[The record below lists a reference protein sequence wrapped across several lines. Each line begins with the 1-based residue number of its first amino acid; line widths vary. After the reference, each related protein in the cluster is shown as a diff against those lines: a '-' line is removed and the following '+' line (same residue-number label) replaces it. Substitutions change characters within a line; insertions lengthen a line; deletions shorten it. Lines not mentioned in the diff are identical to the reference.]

1 MRLPHWELCERKVF
15 LAATLAVS
23 AAGAARWRPGVAV
36 AKPAALAALAV
47 GVARGSRQRSGV
59 DNALLTAAITASAA
73 GDYFMY
79 REEFATGAEKDRQ
92 IQTGA
97 TMFGLA
103 HLSYLGLLTR
113 HGAHPSRRRLLTRLG
128 LMNEVSALLAFN
140 APRLLPVLGTY
151 GASLATMA
159 ATAGDPALAGGG
171 PDDPTRKL
179 SAGGITF
186 MASDAILMNRR
197 FLLRDKRLRAV
208 AEATV
213 LVTYFVAQMLLLD
226 GVDGVSRR
234 AHSSR

>member
-1 MRLPHWELCERKVF
+1 MRLPHWELPERKVF
-15 LAATLAVS
+15 IAATLAVS

-47 GVARGSRQRSGV
+47 GVARGARQRSSI
-59 DNALLTAAITASAA
+59 DNVLLTAAITASAA

-113 HGAHPSRRRLLTRLG
+113 HGARPTRARLLSRFG
-128 LMNEVSALLAFN
+128 VMNEVTALLVVN

-151 GASLATMA
+151 GATLATMA
-159 ATAGDPALAGGG
+159 ATAGDPVLTAGDPG
-171 PDDPTRKL
+171 DPTRKL
-179 SAGGITF
+179 SLGGITF
-186 MASDAILMNRR
+186 MASDAMLMNRR
-197 FLLRDKRLRAV
+197 YLLRGTGLRAV
-208 AEATV
+208 TEAAV
-213 LVTYFVAQMLLLD
+213 LSTYFVAQMLLLD
-226 GVDGVSRR
+226 GMDSVSR
-234 AHSSR
+234 SSGRR